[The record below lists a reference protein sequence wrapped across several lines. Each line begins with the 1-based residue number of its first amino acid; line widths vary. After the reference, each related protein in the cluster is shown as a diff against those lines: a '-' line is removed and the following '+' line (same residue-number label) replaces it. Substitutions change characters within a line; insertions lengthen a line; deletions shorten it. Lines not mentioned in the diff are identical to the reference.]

1 MQSKSIKRTSHYI
14 LDNSAME
21 WKTELVYSSLQKLYL
36 REPFKIIKS
45 LKEFRRR
52 KLVFIKETSKKGR
65 DKERDIAFGQM
76 VKNIQ
81 VNGKITENTVMVTG
95 NLKTMILMLG
105 SGKMEK
111 LMDMEFIKKKMVKIM
126 KESTLNS
133 RSMEKVLKPFQMVID
148 MRVNT

>member
-1 MQSKSIKRTSHYI
+1 M
-14 LDNSAME
+14 
-21 WKTELVYSSLQKLYL
+21 YSSLQKLYL

>member
-1 MQSKSIKRTSHYI
+1 M
-14 LDNSAME
+14 
-21 WKTELVYSSLQKLYL
+21 